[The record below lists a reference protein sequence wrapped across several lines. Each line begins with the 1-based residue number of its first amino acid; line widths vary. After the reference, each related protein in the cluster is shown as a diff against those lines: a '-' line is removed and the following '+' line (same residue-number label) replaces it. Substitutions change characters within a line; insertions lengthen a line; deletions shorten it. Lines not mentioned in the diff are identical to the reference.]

1 MSLIFLSHFSKVFC
15 WQPLIPYNRII
26 GKILFLGKGIGMML
40 RTFGTNLFVVLCF
53 SGSLFSMDPHYGFS
67 MLVNADIRCGD
78 PEQAMVKDG
87 QLACMKQLI
96 ERPIVPGYPVDGIF
110 FIGGPGALEH
120 LDNNTSYK
128 IAQETF
134 FQNKPIGAICIATRI
149 LAKAGVLHDK
159 YATGWNEDGELDQ
172 IFAENNVIYVPEE
185 KVVVV
190 DNVITATDPSVAK
203 DFGKHIVEMLQNQ
216 QRWG

>member
-1 MSLIFLSHFSKVFC
+1 MDE
-15 WQPLIPYNRII
+15 
-26 GKILFLGKGIGMML
+26 
-40 RTFGTNLFVVLCF
+40 TAVVLVIA
-53 SGSLFSMDPHYGFS
+53 SNGF
-67 MLVNADIRCGD
+67 
-78 PEQAMVKDG
+78 EQTEYNDTKKVIEDAGFTVTTASDKAESAIAKDG
-87 QLACMKQLI
+87 SRAH
-96 ERPIVPGYPVDGIF
+96 VDIILDKLVVSDYAGIF
-110 FIGGPGALEH
+110 FIGGPGAMEH
-120 LDNNTSYK
+120 LDNSTSYK

-134 FQNKPIGAICIATRI
+134 SQNKPIGAICIATRI
-149 LAKAGVLHDK
+149 LATSGILHDK

-172 IFAENNVIYVPEE
+172 IYAENNVIYVSEE

>member
-1 MSLIFLSHFSKVFC
+1 MDETAIVLVIASNGFQQVEYSDTKKVIEDAGFTVTTASDKAGTATAKNGSTVAVDIT
-15 WQPLIPYNRII
+15 LDKVIPSNY
-26 GKILFLGKGIGMML
+26 
-40 RTFGTNLFVVLCF
+40 
-53 SGSLFSMDPHYGFS
+53 
-67 MLVNADIRCGD
+67 A
-78 PEQAMVKDG
+78 
-87 QLACMKQLI
+87 
-96 ERPIVPGYPVDGIF
+96 GIF

-120 LDNNTSYK
+120 LDNTTSYK

-190 DNVITATDPSVAK
+190 DNVITATDPSVAQ

>member
-1 MSLIFLSHFSKVFC
+1 MDE
-15 WQPLIPYNRII
+15 
-26 GKILFLGKGIGMML
+26 
-40 RTFGTNLFVVLCF
+40 TAVVLVIAS
-53 SGSLFSMDPHYGFS
+53 SGFQQVEYNDTKKVIEDAGFTVVTAS
-67 MLVNADIRCGD
+67 DKLQPAI
-78 PEQAMVKDG
+78 AKDG
-87 QLACMKQLI
+87 SRAD
-96 ERPIVPGYPVDGIF
+96 VDISLDKVVVSDYAGVF
-110 FIGGPGALEH
+110 FIGGPGALEC
-120 LDNNTSYK
+120 LDNSTSYK

-134 FQNKPIGAICIATRI
+134 SQNKPIGAICIATRI
-149 LAKAGVLHDK
+149 LAASGILHDK

-172 IFAENNVIYVPEE
+172 IYAENNVIYVAEE